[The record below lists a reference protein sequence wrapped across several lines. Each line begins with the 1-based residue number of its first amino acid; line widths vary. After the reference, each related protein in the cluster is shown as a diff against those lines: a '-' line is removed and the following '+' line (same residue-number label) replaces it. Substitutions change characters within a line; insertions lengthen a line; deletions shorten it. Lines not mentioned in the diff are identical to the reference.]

1 MAREFSSR
9 DVKSL
14 IAEHDRLLHTLNEI
28 ASLPSVIQG
37 NVQKTMMLLYSQ
49 NVIRDIVSQ
58 DLEYNIQNGLRSPG
72 TDQLISSLFQY
83 QRILRIASAA
93 KQILDLNQT
102 QIQQAI
108 HYVQPGK
115 NGVRWFF
122 AGKRDKDAAASAY
135 SFLRSLPN
143 GSYGATIKSMSN
155 DVEGVQQTPIDVI
168 WADMASNKGGYQK
181 VLDHLSPRATRTAG
195 IVQPV
200 AVTLRKHDDLSKS
213 ITARDSAEEEDKE
226 KIKAAAMKLAAVEA
240 LKILQ
245 DVPVEQINKERSGIR
260 VKTLRDHGYS
270 TMADIYTASVYQ
282 LASIYGISED
292 AAYTAKRAAH
302 EFAER
307 ARTNAKIRLSSDNRS
322 RDASDLITAIYKYK
336 SKAKKLS
343 ELHELVRG
351 QKQTIDQA
359 KRDLY
364 SVGDGA
370 SWLFFSDS
378 QREAVRRSYHTLNQL
393 LDGEYAWRANQLIA
407 ALSANVRYDVGDAW
421 RDFERNNVEYFTILE
436 DIVPGILGNDDS
448 LYGLPEELAREIQEE
463 AFFPDGLLC
472 SLRRY
477 QEWGV
482 KYILHQERVLL
493 GDEMGLGKTVQ
504 AIASMVSLRNTG
516 ATHFIVVCPAS
527 VVSNWCREITRH
539 SKLRAT
545 KIHGTGRSY
554 AFKSWQK
561 SGGVAVTTYETTGYL
576 KMEDDYSFDLLVVD
590 EAHYIKNPEAR
601 RTINVKNLCSH
612 TKRLLFMTGTA
623 LENKVDEMIALIR
636 ILQPGI
642 ASAVQSMA
650 FMSTAPQF
658 REKVAPVYY
667 RRKREDVLTELPELI
682 ESKEWCSLS
691 REEEQIYEQTVLS
704 KNYAA
709 VRRVSWNVGDLR
721 RSCKA
726 ARLQELISEAEAE
739 DRKVLVFSFFL
750 DTIRGIGNLL
760 GNRCYGPINGSVPP
774 QRRQEI
780 IDEFDKA
787 PSGSV
792 LLAQIQSGGTGLNI
806 QSASVVV
813 ICEPQF
819 KPSIENQA
827 ISRAYR
833 MGQARNVLVY
843 RLLCENTVDEHIT
856 EILDQKQAIF
866 NAFADKSVAAEQS
879 IELDEKSFGQIIQEE
894 IDRINAKNGKQS
906 TDNT

>member
-1 MAREFSSR
+1 MAREFSSKN
-9 DVKSL
+9 VKTL
-14 IAEHDRLLHTLNEI
+14 LAEHERLLNTLNYI
-28 ASLPSVIQG
+28 ASLPSTIQRD
-37 NVQKTMMLLYSQ
+37 VQQTEMFLLSQ
-49 NVIRDIVSQ
+49 NVFRDIISQ
-58 DLEYNIQNGLRSPG
+58 DLDYNIQNSLRSPG
-72 TDQLISSLFQY
+72 TDQLITSLFQY
-83 QRILRIASAA
+83 QRTLRIASAA
-93 KQILDLNQT
+93 KQILDLNQA
-102 QIQQAI
+102 QIQNAI
-108 HYVQPGK
+108 LHVQPRK
-115 NGVRWFF
+115 NGIRWFF
-122 AGKRDKDAAASAY
+122 AGKSNKDNAAIAY
-135 SFLRSLPN
+135 NYLKNLPE
-143 GSYGATIKSMSN
+143 GPYGATVLSMSK
-155 DVEGVQQTPIDVI
+155 DVEGIQQTSVDTI
-168 WADMASNKGGYQK
+168 WSDMTSNRDLYRNM
-181 VLDHLSPRATRTAG
+181 LDRLSPKETRG
-195 IVQPV
+195 VGLVQPI
-200 AVTLRKHDDLSKS
+200 AVTLRKHDDLANS
-213 ITARDSAEEEDKE
+213 IVACDSDAEEDKE
-226 KIKAAAMKLAAVEA
+226 KIKSAAMKLVAAEA
-240 LKILQ
+240 MRILR

-260 VKTLRDHGYS
+260 VKALRDYGYA
-270 TMADIYTASVYQ
+270 TMADIYAASVYQ
-282 LASIYGISED
+282 LASIYGLSED
-292 AAYTAKRAAH
+292 AAYTAKRVAQ

-307 ARTNAKIRLSSDNRS
+307 AKSNAKIKLSSDNRS
-322 RDASDLITAIYKYK
+322 RDASDLVTSIYAYK
-336 SKAKKLS
+336 SKKKKLE

-351 QKQTIDQA
+351 LKQTVNRAQS
-359 KRDLY
+359 DLY
-364 SVGDGA
+364 SVGDGT

-378 QREAVRRSYHTLNQL
+378 QRDSVRSSYRTLNQL
-393 LDGEYAWRANQLIA
+393 LNGEYAWRANQLITT
-407 ALSANVRYDVGDAW
+407 LSSFTQVDVGDAW
-421 RDFERNNVEYFTILE
+421 RDFERNNVEYYTILE

-448 LYGLPEELAREIQEE
+448 LYGLPEELAREIQDE

-472 SLRRY
+472 TLRRY

-527 VVSNWCREITRH
+527 VVSNWCREVTKH
-539 SKLRAT
+539 SKLRAI
-545 KIHGTGRSY
+545 KIHGTGRSS
-554 AFKSWQK
+554 AFRSWQRT
-561 SGGVAVTTYETTGYL
+561 GGVAVTTYETTSYL
-576 KMEDDYSFDLLVVD
+576 KMEDEFSFDLLVVD

-612 TKRLLFMTGTA
+612 TQRLLFMTGTA

-636 ILQPGI
+636 ILRPDI
-642 ASAVQSMA
+642 ASAVQSMT
-650 FMSTAPQF
+650 FMASAPQF

-682 ESKEWCSLS
+682 ESKEWCTLS
-691 REEEQIYEQTVLS
+691 SEEERIYEQTVLS

-721 RSCKA
+721 HSCKA

-739 DRKVLVFSFFL
+739 NRKVLVFSFFL
-750 DTIRGIGNLL
+750 DTIRGIGSMLSTK
-760 GNRCYGPINGSVPP
+760 CYGPINGSVPP

-780 IDEFDKA
+780 IDEFDNA

-819 KPSIENQA
+819 KPSTENQA

-856 EILDQKQAIF
+856 EILEQKQAF
-866 NAFADKSVAAEQS
+866 FDAFADKSVAAEQS
-879 IELDEKSFGQIIQEE
+879 VELDEKRFGQIIQEE
-894 IDRINAKNGKQS
+894 IDRINAKNGNQK